1 MRGKGHT
8 HWDRGTDWAP
18 VVTAILPCYNAETF
32 LARTLDSLDAQT
44 WPKLE
49 ILIGDDASTDG
60 TLRIVEAFAKGRS
73 DTRIIVQKQNLGWIG
88 NSNDLMAKASGELM
102 FFAFHDDVVLPT
114 YTERLVEALQGNP
127 RAVLSYCDLDVVGRD
142 GSRRLVCFDRPP
154 EGMRPLAR
162 GYSMVTKPRGWS
174 IPVHGVFRTEAF
186 HRIGGLKRH
195 DEGEFTADWPWLLHM
210 AILGEFVRVP
220 EPLSKKYFQKTSIS
234 RNWERSARQQ
244 MAMVRSGIRE
254 IRQSDLG
261 LLSKAALIAYLKL
274 RHARMRVL
282 SMIPRPLKTLVKRLL
297 GRNRPGAP

>member
-1 MRGKGHT
+1 MHGKGHT
-8 HWDRGTDWAP
+8 HWDRDAGWAP

-32 LARTLDSLDAQT
+32 LSRTLDSLDAQT

-114 YTERLVEALQGNP
+114 YTERLVGALQRNP
-127 RAVLSYCDLDVVGRD
+127 RAVLAYCDLDVVGRD
-142 GSRRLVCFDRPP
+142 GTCRLVCFDRPP
-154 EGMRPLAR
+154 VGMRPLAC
-162 GYSMVTKPRGWS
+162 GFSMVSKPCGWS
-174 IPVHGVFRTEAF
+174 IPVHGLFRTEAF

-220 EPLSKKYFQKTSIS
+220 EPLSKKFFQKTSIS

-244 MAMVRSGIRE
+244 MALVRSGIRE

-261 LLSKAALIAYLKL
+261 LFSKAALIACLQL

-282 SMIPRPLKTLVKRLL
+282 NLIPRPLKTLAKRML
-297 GRNRPGAP
+297 GRKRPGAP